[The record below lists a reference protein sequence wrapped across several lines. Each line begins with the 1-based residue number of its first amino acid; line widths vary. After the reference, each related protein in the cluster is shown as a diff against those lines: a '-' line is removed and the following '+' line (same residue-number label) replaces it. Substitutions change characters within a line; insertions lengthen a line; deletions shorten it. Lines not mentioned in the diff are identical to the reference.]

1 MAQCGHGSPSQIA
14 RTRLDEWHNVGGRH
28 NDDATVGSI
37 DPSAF
42 GFAKAAYTVGE
53 ALHMLSIGRT
63 SLYAVVERG
72 DLKHVKFGK
81 KTLFYATD
89 LVSFLINLKRLSEA
103 DLHRAD
109 KASGGSKRL
118 EQS

>member
-1 MAQCGHGSPSQIA
+1 MAHPRKSPEHGSTNGTTS
-14 RTRLDEWHNVGGRH
+14 GGRD

-63 SLYAVVERG
+63 SLYAAVKRG
-72 DLKHVKFGK
+72 DLKRVKFGK
-81 KTLFYATD
+81 RTLFCATD
-89 LVSFLINLKRLSEA
+89 LASFLINLKRLTEA
-103 DLHRAD
+103 DVHRAD
-109 KASGGSKRL
+109 KASGGSKSL
-118 EQS
+118 ERR